1 MKHLFSVK
9 TSCLL
14 CLSCILL
21 FAGCIKPESSIGL
34 GLQPETD
41 LLNLVTTDTLT
52 LEIFTVR
59 EDSLETDELSTAVL
73 GRVFQPRI
81 GWTTAGFATQLR
93 LSAPGINFGTNPQVD
108 SLFLSLRF
116 TGDTYGQLS
125 PQSLLVHQLAD
136 SLSLDSTY
144 YSNFNPEIT
153 HDILN
158 DEFQGQIS
166 LNPSDDLIIGE
177 DTIASQIRLNLK
189 PSLGQAILDQ
199 DTSVFNN
206 NESWL
211 DFFPG
216 IVVSTQ
222 GNGVGAAGIDISSG
236 LSLMRLHYHNDTD
249 TSFYDFLISPLSARV
264 NMFSQDYVGAL
275 SGLNSPVS
283 DSVFVDG
290 IRSLYIMS
298 GAGLKTH
305 IKIPFLESINNAI
318 DSISGDTIS
327 LGSAIQK
334 AELVFTLDDSY
345 FDSRYPPHDQLYIL
359 TENSE
364 GSPISTPD
372 QMSLGVNIDGNFDSQ
387 DKTYRFNI
395 SRSIQHLL
403 NRSSGAYYGN
413 FSPDNPVPP
422 FYIVSS
428 RAGISIQGVVLNG
441 TDAGENRPR
450 LVITYS
456 H

>member
-1 MKHLFSVK
+1 MKHLFSV
-9 TSCLL
+9 TIAFLSFLCCIVLFTGCL
-14 CLSCILL
+14 
-21 FAGCIKPESSIGL
+21 KPESSIGL

-93 LSAPGINFGTNPQVD
+93 LSAPGVNFGTNPQVD
-108 SLFLSLRF
+108 SVFLSLRF

-125 PQSLLVHQLAD
+125 PQSLLVQQLTD
-136 SLSLDSTY
+136 SISLDSTY
-144 YSNFNPEIT
+144 YSNFNPEVT

-158 DEFQGQIS
+158 DELQGSVS

-177 DTIASQIRLNLK
+177 DTIVSQIRLNLK
-189 PSLGQAILDQ
+189 SSLGQTILDQ

-264 NMFSQDYVGAL
+264 NMFSQGYVADL
-275 SGLNSPVS
+275 SVLNSPIN

-290 IRSLYIMS
+290 NRSLYIMS

-305 IKIPFLESINNAI
+305 IKIPFLESINNSI
-318 DSISGDTIS
+318 DTISGDTIS
-327 LGSAIQK
+327 LGCAIQK
-334 AELVFTLDDSY
+334 AELIFTLDDSY
-345 FDSRYPPHDQLYIL
+345 FDSRYPPQDQLYIL

-364 GSPISTPD
+364 GSPVSTPD
-372 QMSLGVNIDGNFDSQ
+372 QMSLGVNIDGYYDSQ
-387 DKTYRFNI
+387 NKTYRFNI

-413 FSPDNPVPP
+413 FSPENPIPP

-441 TDAGENRPR
+441 TDAGENRPQ

>member
-1 MKHLFSVK
+1 MKHLFSV
-9 TSCLL
+9 TIAFLFFL
-14 CLSCILL
+14 CCIL
-21 FAGCIKPESSIGL
+21 FFTGCIKPESSIGL

-93 LSAPGINFGTNPQVD
+93 LSAPGVNFGTNPQVD

-125 PQSLLVHQLAD
+125 PQSLLVQQLAD
-136 SLSLDSTY
+136 SISLDSTY
-144 YSNFNPEIT
+144 YSNFNPEVT

-158 DEFQGQIS
+158 DELQEEIS

-177 DTIASQIRLNLK
+177 DTIVSQIRLNLK
-189 PSLGQAILDQ
+189 PSLGQTILDQ
-199 DTSVFNN
+199 DTSVFNS
-206 NESWL
+206 NEAWL

-264 NMFSQDYVGAL
+264 NMFSQGYVADL
-275 SGLNSPVS
+275 SSLNIPAN

-290 IRSLYIMS
+290 SRSLYIMS

-305 IKIPFLESINNAI
+305 LKIPFLESINNSI
-318 DSISGDTIS
+318 DTISGDTIS
-327 LGSAIQK
+327 LGCAIQK
-334 AELVFTLDDSY
+334 AELIFTLDDSY
-345 FDSRYPPHDQLYIL
+345 FDSRYPPQDQLYIL

-372 QMSLGVNIDGNFDSQ
+372 QMSSGVNIDGYYDSQ
-387 DKTYRFNI
+387 NKTYRFNI

-413 FSPDNPVPP
+413 FSPEIPIPP

-441 TDAGENRPR
+441 TGAGENRPQ